1 MYLSLQQKC
10 FVEFYRRR
18 HSMYPLWY
26 SLAYLAS
33 WLLYVVG
40 IIFHPLIYSS
50 PNASMTNLPISSISN
65 ALKSLKGRFIPV
77 NSSTGSST
85 PSTRTM
91 KFPFPGFVLLI
102 STVAAHPLSER
113 YATILLAL
121 LLNMPHLQQYE
132 KECRIWERY
141 NMQINKTNYENV
153 RRK

>member
-1 MYLSLQQKC
+1 MYKIRPYLIVHKDYVSQSAEKIYCCILPQTSFNVS
-10 FVEFYRRR
+10 FVIF
-18 HSMYPLWY
+18 S
-26 SLAYLAS
+26 SISGQLA
-33 WLLYVVG
+33 VVCCRY
-40 IIFHPLIYSS
+40 HLPSTIYSS

-91 KFPFPGFVLLI
+91 KFPFPGFVLLM

-132 KECRIWERY
+132 KECRI
-141 NMQINKTNYENV
+141 
-153 RRK
+153 